1 MGNSEFLGV
10 DNEIHEID
18 IKDKAAI
25 KRVTKAA
32 TKKIMDFEQSV
43 IKRYLA
49 GKAEV
54 PKITKT
60 TDPPSDKP
68 VKITPKNAKA
78 IAVERLKGFLG
89 KE

>member
-1 MGNSEFLGV
+1 
-10 DNEIHEID
+10 
-18 IKDKAAI
+18 
-25 KRVTKAA
+25 
-32 TKKIMDFEQSV
+32 MDFEQSV

-60 TDPPSDKP
+60 ADPPSDKP
-68 VKITPKNAKA
+68 VKITHKNAKA

-89 KE
+89 KK